1 MARPKILIVD
11 DSADTRTWLAEL
23 LTIEGYQVTQAAAGA
38 EALEQISTHSF
49 DLAVIDLRLPD
60 LDGAEVMRAVHR
72 QSPSTQ
78 LIMLTGAPSV
88 ESAIEAVRSDA
99 HEYLLKPS
107 SPEEIVAAVRAGLAK
122 RGEALRQSELLEV
135 VEQAVKEL
143 RESAQAPVG
152 EGDAAAISGAGISL
166 DLMRQTG
173 ALDGEP
179 LILSPIEF
187 RLLAFLM
194 AHPGRVISATD
205 IVRHVHG
212 YRCTSADAQAIL
224 RPAVSRLRRK
234 LAGHPRA
241 ENAIV
246 NIRSIG
252 YMFALNASGPITD
265 LP

>member
-1 MARPKILIVD
+1 MPRPKILIVD
-11 DSADTRTWLAEL
+11 DNADTRTWLAEL
-23 LTIEGYQVTQAAAGA
+23 LTLEGYEVAQAGAGA
-38 EALEQISTHSF
+38 EALEQISNHVF

-60 LDGAEVMRAVHR
+60 VDGAEIMRAVRHR
-72 QSPSTQ
+72 SPDTQ
-78 LIMLTGAPSV
+78 LIMLTGAPTV
-88 ESAIEAVRSDA
+88 ESAIEAVRSHA

-107 SPEEIVAAVRAGLAK
+107 SPEEIVAAVRAGLTK

-135 VEQAVKEL
+135 MEQAVKEL
-143 RESAQAPVG
+143 RESAQPPAGDG
-152 EGDAAAISGAGISL
+152 EPTSISGAGISL

-173 ALDGEP
+173 ILDGEP
-179 LILSPIEF
+179 LSLSPTEF

-194 AHPGRVISATD
+194 AHPGRVISATE
-205 IVRHVHG
+205 IVRQVHG

-224 RPAVSRLRRK
+224 RPAFSRLRRK

-246 NIRSIG
+246 NIRGVG

-265 LP
+265 SP